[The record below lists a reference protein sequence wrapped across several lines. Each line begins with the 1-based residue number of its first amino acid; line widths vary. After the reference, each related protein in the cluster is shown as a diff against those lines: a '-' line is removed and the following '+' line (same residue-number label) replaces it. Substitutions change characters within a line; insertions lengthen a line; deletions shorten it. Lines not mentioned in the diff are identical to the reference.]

1 MSQCIDGKYVL
12 RELVMTYKSVCSIRF
27 SVLRLAK
34 HEDNQILAAF
44 TFDVHL
50 E

>member
-1 MSQCIDGKYVL
+1 MVGWKCVL
-12 RELVMTYKSVCSIRF
+12 GEPVMTYKSICSIRF
-27 SVLRLAK
+27 SVLGLVK

-44 TFDVHL
+44 AFDVHL